1 VRRPTCCPASSGS
14 DADLAAAVLYLTE
27 PDSAALA
34 AVPVAGR
41 SLALRTIVAAAR
53 AGAEIV
59 AVPAQLR
66 SPEIERL
73 LARTRGLG
81 ARVRWI
87 DAGDTRT
94 VRLVADGGCL
104 LVPAAALVETQTL
117 APLLSDSA
125 DTIETTVTESLEA
138 GAPILRIL
146 PDTAHRLVP
155 ALAAGLPLGSAL
167 MRHVETT
174 RLKQV
179 SAAGLCLCAR
189 AHDDLAEADR
199 LLYAGLG
206 TDNDTGVDEYLH
218 RRLSRLLTRFL
229 VRTPATPNQVSLL
242 SLGIGLGAVWAFW
255 HATPV
260 SAALGVIV
268 YLAACVVDHSDGE
281 LARLTFQESRL
292 GAHLDWAI
300 DTVIHSGLV
309 LSMAVSA
316 GPGAVTTAIGL
327 VGSAGVALSAL
338 FARHLPR
345 EIAVGETVGGALKN
359 MGNRDLFYL
368 LLLGFILLRW
378 LAPSALPAL
387 AFVVALGSQSYWIAC
402 VDRIRRS
409 RTAAS

>member
-1 VRRPTCCPASSGS
+1 MT
-14 DADLAAAVLYLTE
+14 AAFLYLT
-27 PDSAALA
+27 DSGSAALA

-41 SLALRTIVAAAR
+41 ALALRAIVAAAR

-59 AVPAQLR
+59 AVPAKLR
-66 SPEIERL
+66 SPELERFV
-73 LARTRGLG
+73 ARTRGLDG
-81 ARVRWI
+81 RVRWLA
-87 DAGDTRT
+87 AGDADAARA
-94 VRLVADGGCL
+94 LVGGGCL
-104 LVPAAALVETQTL
+104 LVPAAALVEARTL
-117 APLLSDSA
+117 APLLA
-125 DTIETTVTESLEA
+125 APAETVETTVTESLEA
-138 GAPILRIL
+138 GAPVLRVM
-146 PDTAHRLVP
+146 PETAHRLV
-155 ALAAGLPLGSAL
+155 ASLAAGEPLGSAL
-167 MRHVETT
+167 MRHVEAT

-179 SAAGLCLCAR
+179 TASGLCFSAR
-189 AHDDLAEADR
+189 APGDLAEAER

-218 RRLSRLLTRFL
+218 RRLSRGLTRIL

-242 SLGIGLGAVWAFW
+242 SLGIGLSAVWAFW

-260 SAALGVIV
+260 SAAVGVVV

-281 LARLTFQESRL
+281 VARLTFQESRL

-309 LSMAVSA
+309 LGMAISA
-316 GPGAVTTAIGL
+316 GPGVATTVIGV

-338 FARHLPR
+338 FARYLPR

-368 LLLGFILLRW
+368 LLLGFVLLRW
-378 LAPSALPAL
+378 AAPAALPAL
-387 AFVVALGSQSYWIAC
+387 ALVVALGSQSYWIAC
-402 VDRIRRS
+402 VGRIRRG